1 MPQPASII
9 CLLLL
14 LCAHLLP
21 APTATAQTA
30 EPALRDLDTHC
41 PFTPPV
47 SLEAWQARAKDLK
60 LQLQVALGVFPAPQL
75 APVAPQIYGR
85 VERDD
90 YTIDKVT
97 FESLPGMV
105 VTGNLYRPKQIPADA
120 KLPAILAPHGHWE
133 NARFYDANP
142 AVVKQSLADGSERF
156 ENAARNPIQAR
167 CVQLARMGCIVFHWD
182 MLGNC
187 DSQQINMQRAHGFAN
202 QPAASEVDESG
213 WLLYSPRAEAYNQS
227 IAAIQTLA
235 TQRAVDM
242 LLTLPEVDPNRIGV
256 SGASGGGTQS
266 FLGAAID
273 ERIALA
279 FPAVMVSTG
288 MQGGC
293 TCENACL
300 LRTGTGNVEM
310 AALIAPRPLGM
321 TAADD
326 WTRTMPSDGF
336 PQLQQLYSLFGAKD
350 KVALFPALH
359 FGHNFNH
366 VSRVALYGWVND
378 HFGLGFDKPVLERDF
393 DIALRDELSVW
404 DAEHPQ
410 PEGGAAFE
418 RKLTK
423 RWADIVDSQISDQ
436 LQGDAEQLKQVTQTL
451 RDGWR
456 VCLGLT
462 TPPAATMVTRVD
474 SAKQQFRNAELPE
487 WKLSLA
493 YSQPTAELAEPTPLA
508 KSEQEATTDS
518 TATELGAPIAEATSS
533 HSAIMGWNFE
543 PPELSI
549 AVERG
554 DSTDVYHIRLAGY
567 TPAGS
572 VEGDKQV
579 VAQAIVENPRL
590 AAAYTYGY
598 NLPLF
603 AQRAQQLGLTLQH
616 LATEYPDAKIS
627 LSAAGSQT
635 PLAAAGMFVAKAL
648 PPLGTTSTASM
659 SLRLDASDFAF
670 ADVESIRSPNF
681 LPGAARFQDL
691 PGLVAS
697 SGVPVQLIGA
707 PDQLARFYQLRPLAE
722 QLGGKIE

>member
-1 MPQPASII
+1 M
-9 CLLLL
+9 
-14 LCAHLLP
+14 LP
-21 APTATAQTA
+21 AQTATAQPA
-30 EPALRDLDTHC
+30 GPALRDLNTHC
-41 PFTPPV
+41 PFTPPE

-75 APVAPQIYGR
+75 DPVAPQIYGR

-133 NARFYDANP
+133 DARFYDNNP
-142 AVVKQSLADGSERF
+142 AVVKQLLADGSERF

-167 CVQLARMGCIVFHWD
+167 CVQLARMGCLVFHWD

-187 DSQQINMQRAHGFAN
+187 DSQQINMQRAHRFAN
-202 QPAASEVDESG
+202 QPAASEVNESG
-213 WLLYSPRAEAYNQS
+213 WLLYSPRAEAYSQS
-227 IAAIQTLA
+227 IAGLQTLA

-242 LLTLPEVDPNRIGV
+242 LLTLPEVDPTRIGI

-321 TAADD
+321 TAAND

-336 PQLQQLYSLFGAKD
+336 PQLQQLYNLFGAKD
-350 KVALFPALH
+350 KVALFPAVH
-359 FGHNFNH
+359 FEHNFNH
-366 VSRVALYGWVND
+366 VSRVALYGWVSQ

-410 PEGGAAFE
+410 PEGGEAFE

-423 RWADIVDSQISDQ
+423 LWAEIVDAQSSGQ
-436 LQGDAEQLKQVTQTL
+436 LQGDAEQLNQVAQTL
-451 RDGWR
+451 HDGWR

-462 TPPAATMVTRVD
+462 SPLAAPVATRVD
-474 SAKQQFRNAELPE
+474 SAHQMFRNTGLPE
-487 WKLSLA
+487 WELSLA
-493 YSQPTAELAEPTPLA
+493 YSQPTAELAEPTTLTNP
-508 KSEQEATTDS
+508 EQVSTTAS
-518 TATELGAPIAEATSS
+518 TATELAALPADEASS
-533 HSAIMGWNFE
+533 HSAIMGWHFE
-543 PPELSI
+543 PPQLSI

-554 DSTDVYHIRLAGY
+554 DSTDVYHIRLSGY
-567 TPAGS
+567 TQQDS
-572 VEGDKQV
+572 VDGDKQV

-590 AAAYTYGY
+590 AAAFTFGY
-598 NLPLF
+598 NVPLF

-616 LATEYPDAKIS
+616 LAKEFPEAKIS
-627 LSAAGSQT
+627 LRAAGSQT
-635 PLAAAGMFVAKAL
+635 PVAAAGMFVARAL
-648 PPLGTTSTASM
+648 PPLATTPMAKLSM
-659 SLRLDASDFAF
+659 QLEANDFAF

-691 PGLVAS
+691 PGLVAC
-697 SGVPVQLIGA
+697 SGVPVQWIGA
-707 PDQLARFYQLRPLAE
+707 PDQLARFHHLRSLAE